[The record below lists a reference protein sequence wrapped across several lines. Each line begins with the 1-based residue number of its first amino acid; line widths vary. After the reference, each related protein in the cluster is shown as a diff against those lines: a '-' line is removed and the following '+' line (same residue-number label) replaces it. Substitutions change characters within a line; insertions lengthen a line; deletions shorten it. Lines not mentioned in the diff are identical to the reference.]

1 MGKCFLI
8 ARANLRRGKGQTAA
22 IVALILMGAA
32 MLNLWLMLSM
42 DYKRNFD
49 RCHQELNA
57 GHVTL
62 VLNGR
67 SEELSGFIDDI
78 LKTDEQ
84 VTDYSIEDAL

>member
-49 RCHQELNA
+49 R
-57 GHVTL
+57 
-62 VLNGR
+62 
-67 SEELSGFIDDI
+67 
-78 LKTDEQ
+78 
-84 VTDYSIEDAL
+84 